1 MNNETLLSLKGDIFV
16 GVKSDVKINVKT
28 LVRIKKIIAGE
39 AEFDAEYDLNDDG
52 VIDEEDLNLCKNML
66 LNM

>member
-1 MNNETLLSLKGDIFV
+1 MTNETLLSLKGDIFV
-16 GVKSDVKINVKT
+16 GVKSNVNIDVRT
-28 LVRIKKIIAGE
+28 LVRIKKIIAGV

-52 VIDEEDLNLCKNML
+52 VIDEADLTLCRKML